1 MMFQLLRRRFRA
13 WKSYKQTSQFLG
25 LAEQYERDAA
35 QHRSLIRFHQEA
47 QMHCRTLSKAAKMVA
62 GRIA

>member
-1 MMFQLLRRRFRA
+1 MFQSIRSRFRA
-13 WKSYKQTSQFLG
+13 WKSYKQTSHFLS
-25 LAEQYERDAA
+25 LADQYERDAS

-47 QMHCRTLSKAAKMVA
+47 EMHCRTLSKAAKMVA

>member
-1 MMFQLLRRRFRA
+1 MFQTLRRR
-13 WKSYKQTSQFLG
+13 
-25 LAEQYERDAA
+25 A

-47 QMHCRTLSKAAKMVA
+47 EMHRRTLSKAAKMVA